1 MSESLSLS
9 LIEAR
14 LWHPVC
20 AASCLGAEPLPARLL
35 SQDIV
40 LWRDGAGQPRAF
52 IDQCPHRGARLSL
65 GRVCDG
71 QLTCP
76 YHGWA
81 FDGDGRCIR
90 IPAVPGFTPPA
101 SHAARALAACERHG
115 LVWVRLLQQGTGP
128 EHPGLPAFPAEDDAR
143 LRKVLCGPYD
153 VATSAP
159 RLVENFLDMSHFG
172 FVHTGVLGD
181 LDHAETPP
189 YKASV
194 DAQGVHLSEVRA
206 WQPQSNRLS
215 AEGSWVSY
223 GYEVPAPYTAVL
235 TKAPD
240 AQAGWSE
247 SIALFVC
254 PVEPERSRVWVRLA
268 VPDFDSTDE
277 QLRAFQDG
285 IFMQDAPI
293 VESQR
298 PRLLPITDAV
308 VREVHSAA
316 DRGSTAYRRYL
327 REQGITFGVC

>member
-1 MSESLSLS
+1 MSESLSLP

-20 AASCLGAEPLPARLL
+20 EASALAAEPLPLRLL
-35 SQDIV
+35 GQDLV
-40 LWRDGAGQPRAF
+40 LWRDAAGAPHAF

-65 GRVCDG
+65 GRVCEG
-71 QLTCP
+71 RLTCP

-81 FDGDGRCIR
+81 FEGDGRCAS
-90 IPAVPGFTPPA
+90 IPAVPGFKPPA
-101 SHAARALAACERHG
+101 SHAARTFAVVERHG
-115 LVWVRLLQQGTGP
+115 LLWVRLLQEGDD
-128 EHPGLPAFPAEDDAR
+128 PGVPRFDAEGDAR

-153 VATSAP
+153 VAGSAP
-159 RLVENFLDMSHFG
+159 RIVENFLDMSHFG
-172 FVHTGVLGD
+172 FVHTGILGD
-181 LDHAETPP
+181 LDHTETPP
-189 YKASV
+189 YQVSV
-194 DAQGVHLSEVRA
+194 DAQGVHVSDVRA

-240 AQAGWSE
+240 AQAGYSE

-268 VPDFDSTDE
+268 VPDFASSDE

-298 PRLLPITDAV
+298 PRLLPVTDAV

-316 DRGSTAYRRYL
+316 DRSSTAYRRYL

>member
-1 MSESLSLS
+1 MSLSLPCAAP
-9 LIEAR
+9 EAR

-20 AASCLGAEPLPARLL
+20 EAAALLDQPRAARLL
-35 SQDIV
+35 GQDLV
-40 LWRDGAGQPRAF
+40 LWRDASGASHAF

-65 GRVCDG
+65 GRVCEG
-71 QLTCP
+71 RLTCP

-81 FDGDGRCIR
+81 FEGDGRCAR

-101 SHAARALAACERHG
+101 SHAARAVAAREGHG
-115 LVWVRLLQQGTGP
+115 LIWVRLQADADD
-128 EHPGLPAFPAEDDAR
+128 PGLPCFAAEDDAR

-153 VATSAP
+153 VAASAP
-159 RLVENFLDMSHFG
+159 RIVENFLDMSHFG
-172 FVHTGVLGD
+172 FVHTGILGD
-181 LDHAETPP
+181 LAHTETPP
-189 YKASV
+189 YQVSV
-194 DAQGVHLSEVRA
+194 DAQGVQVRDVRA

-223 GYEVPAPYTAVL
+223 GYDVPAPYTAVL

-240 AQAGWSE
+240 AQAGYSE

-268 VPDFDSTDE
+268 VPDFASTDE

-316 DRGSTAYRRYL
+316 DRSSTAYRRYL

>member
-1 MSESLSLS
+1 MSESLSLP

-20 AASCLGAEPLPARLL
+20 DAAALAARPLPVRLL

-40 LWRDGAGQPRAF
+40 LWRDADGSPHAF

-65 GRVCDG
+65 GRVCKSR
-71 QLTCP
+71 LTCP

-81 FDGDGRCIR
+81 FEGDGRCAE

-101 SHAARALAACERHG
+101 SHAARALAVQQRHG
-115 LVWVRLLQQGTGP
+115 LLWVRLLAEGDD
-128 EHPGLPAFPAEDDAR
+128 PGVPRFDAEDDAR

-153 VATSAP
+153 VAGSAP

-172 FVHTGVLGD
+172 FVHTGILGD
-181 LDHAETPP
+181 LAHTETPP
-189 YKASV
+189 YQVNV
-194 DAQGVHLSEVRA
+194 DAQGVHVRDVRA

-240 AQAGWSE
+240 AQVGYSE

-254 PVEPERSRVWVRLA
+254 PVESERSRVWVRLA
-268 VPDFDSTDE
+268 VPDLASTDE
-277 QLRAFQDG
+277 ELRTFQDG

-298 PRLLPITDAV
+298 PRLLPVTEAV

-316 DRGSTAYRRYL
+316 DRSSTAYRRYL